1 MNQSTD
7 NRAAPRIVVKHC
19 LTTFC
24 RTEITFINKLF
35 DIELK
40 FFIVSLLDVLKRDGK
55 RSHQGCVVTATIR
68 VIHFAESL
76 VKTSRQNP

>member
-7 NRAAPRIVVKHC
+7 SRAAPRIVVKRRLSTC
-19 LTTFC
+19 C

-40 FFIVSLLDVLKRDGK
+40 FFVVSLLNVRERGGE
-55 RSHQGCVVTATIR
+55 RSHQGRVTTAIG

-76 VKTSRQNP
+76 VIASRQYP